1 MYTGIQAS
9 AIWSDI
15 HGHLAN
21 GFVVTNQVCR
31 PGNIH
36 VSSAICRY
44 IYSHVTLATLAL
56 NNWLWTVY
64 QYRQTVMF
72 LKEKVNIHLKTD
84 AFVQN
89 EIFLSISP
97 FVSRSTQL
105 WIFTKG
111 RTNYFSTIYQHYTIY
126 IGILQSHK
134 DFNYLVPDQK
144 CLRGEK
150 CGLSRQL
157 VSEPLCYVLVT

>member
-1 MYTGIQAS
+1 
-9 AIWSDI
+9 
-15 HGHLAN
+15 
-21 GFVVTNQVCR
+21 
-31 PGNIH
+31 
-36 VSSAICRY
+36 
-44 IYSHVTLATLAL
+44 
-56 NNWLWTVY
+56 
-64 QYRQTVMF
+64 MF

-97 FVSRSTQL
+97 FVSRATQL

-144 CLRGEK
+144 CLG
-150 CGLSRQL
+150 GD
-157 VSEPLCYVLVT
+157 VWAEPPVGI